1 MTIYSYIDKI
11 ISESGEYNMFREM
24 CETPELLQTIY
35 TAKVFIRIACT
46 IIPIIIIYG
55 MIKDLFKSMVTD
67 QKMTMTFQQC
77 VKRIIAGLV
86 VFFIP
91 TIVNYAI
98 NLTNDSDTLYRMEL
112 CNNNATPEN
121 IKYYKSVAEVERIIT
136 TLEANTSKENLE
148 RAEKAYQTI
157 ISFAR
162 EDTLVDFRMR
172 ISKAEIEVNKQED
185 IQKCKEKQGTYKDGY
200 CYVPDNLKSLKKDRP
215 SGSGTGTGDGSS
227 TTGSEG
233 SSPYTPG
240 SGGGELVDYD
250 GEYDVVQAGIPLKN
264 FVSAMRSKGI
274 YQGANPEKYNDKCL
288 SFAYFHAY
296 ALYSGDTSG
305 NGDTGMS
312 YTRAGKFK
320 EYDNDNKQEV
330 LKIVLSELQA
340 GRPLVIQVNGNKA
353 GTSRHY
359 VTVVG
364 VKKGVTAST
373 IKETDLLIFDS
384 YQGTVRK
391 IDGQP
396 GSRFLVT
403 GAACHKKYSGY
414 QIYYLK

>member
-1 MTIYSYIDKI
+1 MN
-11 ISESGEYNMFREM
+11 NMFREM

-35 TAKVFIRIACT
+35 TLKIFLKIACT
-46 IIPIIIIYG
+46 VVPIIIIYG
-55 MIKDLFKSMVTD
+55 MMKDLFKSVVSD
-67 QKMTMTFQQC
+67 QKMTMSFQQC
-77 VKRIIAGLV
+77 VKRIIAGLI

-98 NLTNDSDTLYRMEL
+98 NLTNDSDALYRMEL
-112 CNNNATPEN
+112 CNNNATPDN
-121 IKYYKSVAEVERIIT
+121 IKYFRSVADVERIIT
-136 TLEANTSKENLE
+136 TLEANTSKENLK
-148 RAEKAYQTI
+148 RAEKAYESI
-157 ISFAR
+157 VSFAR

-185 IQKCKEKQGTYKDGY
+185 IQKCREQQGTYKDGY
-200 CYVPDNLKSLKKDRP
+200 CYVPDNLKSLKKNRDGNGNGNSNG
-215 SGSGTGTGDGSS
+215 SGSGSD
-227 TTGSEG
+227 
-233 SSPYTPG
+233 PYTPG

-250 GEYDVVQAGIPLKN
+250 GEYDVVQAGIPLSN
-264 FVSAMRSKGI
+264 FVNAMRSKGI
-274 YQGANPEKYNDKCL
+274 YQGADPQKYNDKCL

-296 ALYSGDTSG
+296 ALFSGDTSG

-373 IKETDLLIFDS
+373 IQETDLLIFDS

>member
-1 MTIYSYIDKI
+1 
-11 ISESGEYNMFREM
+11 MFREM

-35 TAKVFIRIACT
+35 TMKIFLKIACT
-46 IIPIIIIYG
+46 VVPIIIIYG
-55 MIKDLFKSMVTD
+55 MMKDLFKSVVSD
-67 QKMTMTFQQC
+67 QKMTLSFKQC
-77 VKRIIAGLV
+77 ALRIIAGLV

-98 NLTNDSDTLYRMEL
+98 NLTNDSDALYRLEL
-112 CNNNATPEN
+112 CNNNATPDN
-121 IKYYKSVAEVERIIT
+121 IKYFRSVAEAERIIT
-136 TLEANTSKENLE
+136 TLETNTTEENLK
-148 RAEKAYQTI
+148 RARKALENI
-157 ISFAR
+157 LSFAR
-162 EDTLVDFRMR
+162 EDTVVDFQMR
-172 ISKAEIEVNKQED
+172 ISKAEIEVNKQKD
-185 IQKCKEKQGTYKDGY
+185 ILECKGKQGTYKDGY
-200 CYVPDNLKSLKKDRP
+200 CTIPDNLTTLKPP
-215 SGSGTGTGDGSS
+215 SQGPGSGGDGSS
-227 TTGSEG
+227 GG
-233 SSPYTPG
+233 SSPYTPIDGG
-240 SGGGELVDYD
+240 SGQLVSYD
-250 GEYDVVQAGIPLKN
+250 GEYDVVQAGIPLKQ
-264 FVSAMRSKGI
+264 FASTMQSKGI
-274 YQGANPEKYNDKCL
+274 FQGANPSKYGDKCL

-296 ALYSGDTSG
+296 ALYTGDTSG

-320 EYDNDNKQEV
+320 EYDNNNKQEV
-330 LKIVLSELQA
+330 LKIVYSELKA

-373 IKETDLLIFDS
+373 IQETDLLIFDS

-391 IDGQP
+391 IDGKP

>member
-1 MTIYSYIDKI
+1 
-11 ISESGEYNMFREM
+11 MFREM
-24 CETPELLQTIY
+24 CETPELLQMIY
-35 TAKVFIRIACT
+35 TLKIFIKIACT
-46 IIPIIIIYG
+46 IVPIFIIYG
-55 MIKDLFKSMVTD
+55 IMKDLFKSVTTD
-67 QKMTMTFQQC
+67 QKMTLTFKQSAL
-77 VKRIIAGLV
+77 RIIAGLV

-98 NLTNDSDTLYRMEL
+98 TLTNDSDALYRLEL
-112 CNNNATPEN
+112 CNSNATPEN
-121 IKYYKSVAEVERIIT
+121 IKYYKSIAEVERIIT
-136 TLEANTSKENLE
+136 TLEANSSEENLQ
-148 RAEKAYQTI
+148 RARKALESI
-157 ISFAR
+157 VSIAR
-162 EDTLVDFRMR
+162 EDTMMDFNMR
-172 ISKAEIEVNKQED
+172 LSKAEQEVTKQKD
-185 IQKCKEKQGTYKDGY
+185 IQDCKGKQGTYKDGY
-200 CYVPDNLKSLKKDRP
+200 CYIPDNLKSLHKDRP
-215 SGSGTGTGDGSS
+215 SGGSGSGDGS
-227 TTGSEG
+227 GSG
-233 SSPYTPG
+233 SSGSDPYSPG
-240 SGGGELVDYD
+240 SGGGSLVDWD
-250 GEYDVVQAGIPLKN
+250 GEYDVVQTSVSLKQ
-264 FVSAMRSKGI
+264 FASTMHSKGI

-296 ALYSGDTSG
+296 ALFSGDMSG

-340 GRPLVIQVNGNKA
+340 GRPLVIQVNGNKT

>member
-1 MTIYSYIDKI
+1 
-11 ISESGEYNMFREM
+11 MFREM

-35 TAKVFIRIACT
+35 TAKIFIKIACT
-46 IIPIIIIYG
+46 IVPIIIIYG
-55 MIKDLFKSMVTD
+55 MAKDLFKSVVSD
-67 QKMTMTFQQC
+67 QKMTLTFKQC
-77 VKRIIAGLV
+77 ALRLISGLV

-98 NLTNDSDTLYRMEL
+98 NLTNDSDALYRLEL

-121 IKYYKSVAEVERIIT
+121 IKYYKSVADVERIIT
-136 TLEANTSKENLE
+136 TLEANTSEENLK
-148 RAEKAYQTI
+148 RARKALEGI
-157 ISFAR
+157 ISIAR
-162 EDTLVDFRMR
+162 EDTMVDFQMR
-172 ISKAEIEVNKQED
+172 ISKAEIEVNKQKE
-185 IQKCKEKQGTYKDGY
+185 IQACREKQGTYKDGY
-200 CYVPDNLKSLKKDRP
+200 CYVPDNLKSLKKDRQGSGTVGTNP
-215 SGSGTGTGDGSS
+215 SGST
-227 TTGSEG
+227 
-233 SSPYTPG
+233 TPG
-240 SGGGELVDYD
+240 SESDSDPYSPANGGSGELVDYD
-250 GEYDVVQAGIPLKN
+250 GEYEVVQAGIPLKK
-264 FVSAMRSKGI
+264 FASTMHSKGI
-274 YQGANPEKYNDKCL
+274 YQGANPEKYGDKCL

-296 ALYSGDTSG
+296 ALYTGDTSG

-312 YTRAGKFK
+312 YTRAGRFK

-340 GRPLVIQVNGNKA
+340 GRPLVIQVNGNKK

-373 IKETDLLIFDS
+373 IQETDLLIFDS
-384 YQGTVRK
+384 YQGTIRK
-391 IDGQP
+391 IDGKP